1 MASLTPDALAD
12 AIAASRFDQ
21 VLAAVD
27 GGLGKDSCVVRLPT
41 GC

>member
-1 MASLTPDALAD
+1 MANITPDALAD
-12 AIAASRFDQ
+12 AIAAGQLDQ

-27 GGLGKDSCVVRLPT
+27 GGLGKDSCLVRLPM